1 MQVALLLAIL
11 TGSFSLALPA
21 SAGAPPPASQ
31 LRSDCDQYLAAP
43 DSPDGRRCTA
53 YIQGLLDGVV
63 TAGKPIMQTAAA
75 TPPRTETF
83 SERAYR
89 TRLRERERNAPP
101 PDPGVC
107 VADEVPTAEVVR
119 QVISHI
125 NENPPAA
132 GDNAATLVLAA
143 LRARFRCKPV
153 AQ

>member
-1 MQVALLLAIL
+1 MQVALLLAVL
-11 TGSFSLALPA
+11 TVSFLPALPA
-21 SAGAPPPASQ
+21 SAGTPPPVSR

-43 DSPDGRRCTA
+43 DSPDGQRCMA

-63 TAGKPIMQTAAA
+63 MAGKPLTQAAA
-75 TPPRTETF
+75 PPAPENETF

-89 TRLRERERNAPP
+89 TRLRERERNVPQ

-125 NENPPAA
+125 DENPPAA
-132 GDNAATLVLAA
+132 GDNAATAVLAA